1 MLDHSRRGARRAAVA
16 RCGLR
21 SPSVRGGSGAGR
33 WTRKAFGA
41 FAALLSLSLMASA
54 ASAQEAVRIGLGF
67 GLAFLPA
74 YICEDLKLVE
84 KRAKEAHLDV
94 KVSYQRFFGAGPL
107 QEAIGTSAIDVAPFG
122 LAPLLVAW
130 EKAKDTPQ
138 QVVVVSGLSTL
149 PPVLLAN
156 RPDLR
161 TLADFGAADRIAIPT
176 ASSPQRYLLQMQ
188 SEKIFGQY
196 DKFRSQIVVMTHP
209 DAVADLLAAKG
220 PVAGYFSSAPYTEL
234 ALADGR
240 VHKMLSGA
248 DVVDGKASFLVLGAT
263 KAYVAAHPKVPEA
276 IAKAMDD
283 AARIIHDDPRRAAAI
298 YLAHEPSK
306 TLDAA
311 ALAAVL
317 GDIKDEFG
325 STLRGVAAF
334 ADFMGRHGE
343 LKTPPQSWKE
353 IVAPAL
359 LDSPNT

>member
-1 MLDHSRRGARRAAVA
+1 MLDVCRSLLRLGAV
-16 RCGLR
+16 
-21 SPSVRGGSGAGR
+21 
-33 WTRKAFGA
+33 
-41 FAALLSLSLMASA
+41 LSLSLLPSA

-74 YICEDLKLVE
+74 HICEDLKLVE
-84 KRAKEAHLDV
+84 KRAKEAHLDL

-107 QEAIGTSAIDVAPFG
+107 QEALGTGAIDVAPYG

-130 EKAKDTPQ
+130 EKAKDTPR
-138 QVVVVSGLSTL
+138 QVVAVSGLTTL

-156 RPDLR
+156 RPELR
-161 TLADFGAADRIAIPT
+161 TLADFGAADRIAIPSVS
-176 ASSPQRYLLQMQ
+176 APQLYFLEMQ
-188 SEKIFGQY
+188 SEKVFGQY
-196 DKFRSQIVVMTHP
+196 DKLRGQIVVMTHP

-220 PVAGYFSSAPYTEL
+220 PVAGYFSSAPFTEL

-240 VHKMLSGA
+240 VHKMLSGV
-248 DVVDGKASFLVLGAT
+248 DVVDGKASFLILGAT
-263 KAYVAAHPKVPEA
+263 KAYVDAHPKVPEA

-306 TLDAA
+306 TLDAGT
-311 ALAAVL
+311 LAAVL

-359 LDSPNT
+359 LNSPNT

>member
-1 MLDHSRRGARRAAVA
+1 VVVDTGS
-16 RCGLR
+16 R
-21 SPSVRGGSGAGR
+21 SPFSLDRNDMRRFISKTIG
-33 WTRKAFGA
+33 F
-41 FAALLSLSLMASA
+41 FAALLSLGLLTSA

-84 KRAKEAHLDV
+84 KRGKEVHLDV

-107 QEAIGTSAIDVAPFG
+107 QEAIGSGAIDVAPFG
-122 LAPLLVAW
+122 MAPLLSAW
-130 EKAKDTPQ
+130 EKGKDTPR
-138 QVVVVSGLSTL
+138 QVVAVSGLSTL
-149 PPVLLAN
+149 PPVLLVN
-156 RPDLR
+156 RPELR
-161 TLADFGAADRIAIPT
+161 TLADFGANDRIAIPS
-176 ASSPQRYLLQMQ
+176 ASAPQLYFLQMQ
-188 SEKIFGQY
+188 SEKVFGQY
-196 DKFRSQIVVMTHP
+196 DKMRGQIVVMTHP

-220 PVAGYFSSAPYTEL
+220 PVAGYFSSAPFTEL

-248 DVVDGKASFLVLGAT
+248 DVVDGKASFLILGAT
-263 KAYVAAHPKVPEA
+263 KAYVDAHPKVPEA

-283 AARIIHDDPRRAAAI
+283 AARIINDDPRRAAAI

-306 TLDAA
+306 TLDAG

-325 STLRGVAAF
+325 SALRGVAAF

-359 LDSPNT
+359 LNSPNT

>member
-1 MLDHSRRGARRAAVA
+1 MLRHSGYDARRAVVA
-16 RCGLR
+16 DSGFR
-21 SPSVRGGSGAGR
+21 SPSPRGLCAAGR
-33 WTRKAFGA
+33 LTRKALGGFTT
-41 FAALLSLSLMASA
+41 LLSLSLLASA
-54 ASAQEAVRIGLGF
+54 ASAQESVRIGLGF

-74 YICEDLKLVE
+74 YICQDLKLIE
-84 KRAKEAHLDV
+84 KHGKEAHLEV

-107 QEAIGTSAIDVAPFG
+107 QDAIGTGAIDVAPFG
-122 LAPLLVAW
+122 LAPLLAAW
-130 EKAKDTPQ
+130 EKTKDTPR
-138 QVVVVSGLSTL
+138 QVMAVSGLSTL

-156 RPDLR
+156 RPELR
-161 TLADFGAADRIAIPT
+161 TLADFGATDRIAIPS
-176 ASSPQRYLLQMQ
+176 ASAPQLYFLEMQ
-188 SEKIFGQY
+188 SEKVFGQY
-196 DKFRSQIVVMTHP
+196 DKLRGQIVVMTHP
-209 DAVADLLAAKG
+209 DAVADLLAGKG
-220 PVAGYFSSAPYTEL
+220 AVAGYFSSAPFTEL

-248 DVVDGKASFLVLGAT
+248 DVVDGKASFLILAST
-263 KAYVAAHPKVPEA
+263 KAYVDAHPKVPEA

-311 ALAAVL
+311 ALAAIL

-359 LDSPNT
+359 LNSPNT